1 MNFNRDQIVLLSK
14 YLSDMSKILFVSTLL
29 GFVVPTNA
37 ALITF
42 PIFILGALI
51 ATGCLILS
59 INVLK

>member
-42 PIFILGALI
+42 PIFILGALT